1 MDNKKFIQVE
11 VMPIEEAATMDLMN
25 TNKHTQRGRGREEN
39 SLRKRGVFRPI
50 AAAGK
55 GVTVPVIGAG
65 NQTFE
70 IAANIGIKE
79 AIVVHTRGDQ
89 IIINVRDDVA
99 PNSPE
104 FYALAIEDNATVD
117 FNPDI
122 DILAAVM
129 ADPAM
134 QALKAEDDML
144 SDIINGMGLKE
155 DDNYSRKIEAPIY
168 TPKGEKPTP
177 QDLFDDK
184 RAKELLADIEATD
197 LPEDEKEFL
206 RIAARRHT
214 VINFKRVA
222 DYYAHSP
229 APVQK
234 LMEDSA
240 LVIIDF
246 ERAIELGYVKLSEEI
261 AAQYLKDY
269 PDA

>member
-11 VMPIEEAATMDLMN
+11 VMPIEEAATPDLQN
-25 TNKHTQRGRGREEN
+25 INKHTQRGRGREEN

-99 PNSPE
+99 PNSPK

-122 DILAAVM
+122 DILATVM

-134 QALKAEDDML
+134 QALKAEDAML
-144 SDIINGMGLKE
+144 SDIISGMGLKKE
-155 DDNYSRKIEAPIY
+155 MQKGDNEVIPEQYAIMITCVSEQEQ
-168 TPKGEKPTP
+168 TMMLEKFLEEGVTC
-177 QDLFDDK
+177 
-184 RAKELLADIEATD
+184 RALI
-197 LPEDEKEFL
+197 
-206 RIAARRHT
+206 
-214 VINFKRVA
+214 
-222 DYYAHSP
+222 S
-229 APVQK
+229 
-234 LMEDSA
+234 
-240 LVIIDF
+240 
-246 ERAIELGYVKLSEEI
+246 
-261 AAQYLKDY
+261 
-269 PDA
+269 

>member
-1 MDNKKFIQVE
+1 MDNKKFVQVE

-122 DILAAVM
+122 EILAAVM

-134 QALKAEDDML
+134 QALKAEDKM
-144 SDIINGMGLKE
+144 
-155 DDNYSRKIEAPIY
+155 
-168 TPKGEKPTP
+168 
-177 QDLFDDK
+177 
-184 RAKELLADIEATD
+184 LADIVEGMGKEVFSADVLEGFGAIVENELSANSSVTLVFPKEAAE
-197 LPEDEKEFL
+197 LVRA
-206 RIAARRHT
+206 RIKKDTAPIFA
-214 VINFKRVA
+214 KRV
-222 DYYAHSP
+222 
-229 APVQK
+229 
-234 LMEDSA
+234 LT
-240 LVIIDF
+240 LVGD
-246 ERAIELGYVKLSEEI
+246 
-261 AAQYLKDY
+261 
-269 PDA
+269 